1 MRYALMSRF
10 NDRGFWNDV
19 GYADTVAQAKKLA
32 QCWTLKYRIG
42 TLEYRIADMA
52 KGLVADLNVTPRS
65 CTLAGKWRK
74 A

>member
-1 MRYALMSRF
+1 MNMRYALMSRF
-10 NDRGFWNDV
+10 NDRDFWNDV

-32 QCWTLKYRIG
+32 QCWTL
-42 TLEYRIADMA
+42 EYRIADTA